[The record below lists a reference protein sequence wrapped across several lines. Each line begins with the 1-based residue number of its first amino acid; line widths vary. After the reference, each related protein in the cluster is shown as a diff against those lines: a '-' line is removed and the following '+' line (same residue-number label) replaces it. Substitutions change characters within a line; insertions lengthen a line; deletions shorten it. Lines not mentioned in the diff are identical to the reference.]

1 MAEGRFVI
9 YLLLVML
16 LFVCYWILQLYILW
30 LAEMKLLSF
39 STSCLLHGHLSW
51 KHGLRAPYEGE
62 CVFILELGLL

>member
-1 MAEGRFVI
+1 
-9 YLLLVML
+9 
-16 LFVCYWILQLYILW
+16 
-30 LAEMKLLSF
+30 MKLLSF